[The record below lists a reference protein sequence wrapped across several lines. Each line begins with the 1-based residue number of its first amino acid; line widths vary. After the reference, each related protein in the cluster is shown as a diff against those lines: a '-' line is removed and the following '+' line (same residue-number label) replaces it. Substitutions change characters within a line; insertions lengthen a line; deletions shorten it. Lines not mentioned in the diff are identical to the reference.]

1 MSRPSAAGIGS
12 VAFADGTLD
21 PSRWTTF
28 ENIASLGVTPSSN
41 DLARELIDF
50 YFQEEQVLPP
60 TLIVAE
66 EQRRARGRN
75 GREWKAAKGRGLYF
89 TFVRRVGGHE
99 PMTLLTVAVARWVR
113 DAIQEASGL
122 VARLKWPNDLYVG
135 RRKLGGVLAE
145 ARTQAHD
152 SYLAVGIGINVRG
165 AAEEIGVPHATTI
178 EQETGRSVP
187 LAPLLQAVADRL
199 DRGFEATEWP
209 REVEEWERASI
220 HRPGDRMRV
229 RSEGKEV
236 VGEYRGLDPSG
247 FLRLVTPAGESIV
260 SNGEL
265 EEW

>member
-1 MSRPSAAGIGS
+1 MNRPAATGVRS
-12 VAFADGTLD
+12 LPFADGTLD
-21 PSRWTTF
+21 PGHWTTF
-28 ENIASLGVTPSSN
+28 ENVASLATAASSN

-50 YFQEEQVLPP
+50 YFQEEQDLPP
-60 TLIVAE
+60 TLLVAE

-75 GREWKAAKGRGLYF
+75 GREWKAPKGRGLYF
-89 TFVRRVGGHE
+89 TFVRAVGGHE
-99 PMTLLTVAVARWVR
+99 PVPLLTVAVARWVR

-122 VARLKWPNDLYVG
+122 SARVKWPNDLYVG
-135 RRKLGGVLAE
+135 RQKLAGVLAE

-165 AAEEIGVPHATTI
+165 SADELGIPHATTI
-178 EQETGRSVP
+178 EQETGRAMP
-187 LAPLLQAVADRL
+187 LAPLLQAVIDRL
-199 DRGFEATEWP
+199 DRGLKATEWA

-229 RSEGKEV
+229 RTGGKEV

-247 FLRLVTPAGESIV
+247 FLKLVTPSGETVV

>member
-12 VAFADGTLD
+12 VPFADGTLD
-21 PSRWTTF
+21 PGRWTTF
-28 ENIASLGVTPSSN
+28 ENLASLAAIPSSN

-50 YFQEEQVLPP
+50 YFQEEQALPP

-75 GREWKAAKGRGLYF
+75 GREWKAPKGRGLYF
-89 TFVRRVGGHE
+89 TFVRRVVGHE

-113 DAIQEASGL
+113 DAIQDACGL
-122 VARLKWPNDLYVG
+122 EARLKWPNDLYVG
-135 RRKLGGVLAE
+135 RRKLAGVLAE

-165 AAEEIGVPHATTI
+165 SADEIGVPHATTI
-178 EQETGRSVP
+178 EQETGRSTP
-187 LAPLLQAVADRL
+187 LAPLLQTVVDRL
-199 DRGFEATEWP
+199 DRGLEATEWP
-209 REVEEWERASI
+209 REVEEWERVSI

-236 VGEYRGLDPSG
+236 IGEYRGLDPLG
-247 FLRLVTPAGESIV
+247 FLRLVTPAGETVV